1 MRKHPY
7 IVATVIATLLAVVV
21 WLCVPKKYTAVTKI
35 SDEYKEVDLAIG
47 LDVYSARIK
56 NAFVS
61 ANLGMNNIETY
72 CQAIKT
78 DDFARFIS
86 HVQVPDKGMTYG
98 QYLGKKDT
106 IEAVKGNINYIISNR
121 QQTLLIG
128 FSDKDALIASQML
141 DSVTAHLQD
150 IVTNYRRYIDKH
162 ILHSVEQELAEAKT
176 MFDEAEKAYSLFAD
190 SHQRLKNVYEKQK
203 ESVLETELKLARK
216 NYLSQMNQY
225 IRHQSLSSK
234 PYTSFAVVQANVV
247 PQETNTYLFPY
258 ILSFVLMAL
267 TLTKAGKLYLDKRSK
282 GVSIEW
288 GGAFSPWMITL
299 SVWGGMMGLFFISGD
314 ILYPLTNQF
323 YYSVALWIT
332 ILVVTSFVTFN
343 LLEHRTQ
350 PLPLDG
356 IKVNKA
362 FFYFLFFV
370 AVVLSPMYMY
380 RVWQTI
386 SSFDSDDMLKNARI
400 LAVYG
405 EGQGILN
412 YAIVIAQS
420 LLLVALWRY
429 PKIPWWQ
436 LAIIIACCILNSIA
450 IMEKGSTFLVLLC
463 SMYVLFERKVI
474 KMRTILFSGVLV
486 VTLFYFVNLMREG
499 ENSDFSQDATLLD
512 FIGMYIMSPPVA
524 YSRIVQ
530 EIGSQ
535 FGTNTF
541 ETIYLFLDRFGIGNF
556 EVHEKTQE
564 FLFVPISTNVYTIM
578 QPFFRDFGYWGVAF
592 FAWGYGVLSGV
603 LYRYSCNGNVFC
615 ICMYTYL
622 VEILVLQFYQE
633 NLFLSMVFVLQLV
646 FFVLLLTQDK
656 IKLSYGR

>member
-7 IVATVIATLLAVVV
+7 IVVTVVATLLAVVV
-21 WLCVPKKYTAVTKI
+21 WLCVPKKYTAITKI
-35 SDEYKEVDLAIG
+35 SDEYKEVDLVIG
-47 LDVYSARIK
+47 LDIYSARVK
-56 NAFVS
+56 NAFGS

-72 CQAIKT
+72 CQTIKT
-78 DDFARFIS
+78 NDFARFIS
-86 HVQVPDKGMTYG
+86 HVQVPGKGMSYG
-98 QYLGKKDT
+98 QYLGEKDT
-106 IEAVKGNINYIISNR
+106 IGAVKENMAYIINNK
-121 QQTLLIG
+121 QQTLQIG
-128 FSDKDALIASQML
+128 FSDKDALVASQML
-141 DSVTAHLQD
+141 DSVTAHLQNM
-150 IVTNYRRYIDKH
+150 ITNYRRTIDEH
-162 ILHSVEQELAEAKT
+162 VLTGVEQELAVSKT
-176 MFDEAEKAYSLFAD
+176 ILDEAEKAYYLFAD
-190 SHQRLKNVYEKQK
+190 SHQDLKNVYEEQK
-203 ESVLETELKLARK
+203 IKALENELKLAR
-216 NYLSQMNQY
+216 NHYLSRMNQY
-225 IRHQSLSSK
+225 VRHQSLLSK
-234 PYTSFAVVQANVV
+234 TYSSFAVVQANVL
-247 PQETNTYLFPY
+247 PQAPNTYLFPY
-258 ILSFVLMAL
+258 ILSFVLIALAL
-267 TLTKAGKLYLDKRSK
+267 TKGVKLYRDKRAK

-288 GGAFSPWMITL
+288 GGAFSPWTITI
-299 SVWGGMMGLFFISGD
+299 SVWGGMMGLFFLSGD
-314 ILYPLTNQF
+314 ILYPLTEQF

-356 IKVNKA
+356 VKVNKA
-362 FFYFLFFV
+362 FFYFLFVV

-380 RVWQTI
+380 KVWQTI

-420 LLLVALWRY
+420 LMLVALWRY

-436 LAIIIACCILNSIA
+436 LVIIIVCCIINSIA

-486 VTLFYFVNLMREG
+486 VVLFYFVNLMREG
-499 ENSDFSQDATLLD
+499 EDSDYFQNETLLD

-564 FLFVPISTNVYTIM
+564 FVYVPISTNVYTIM

-592 FAWGYGVLSGV
+592 FAWIYGVLSGV

-615 ICMYTYL
+615 ICIYTYM
-622 VEILVLQFYQE
+622 VEVLVLQFYQE
-633 NLFLSMVFVLQLV
+633 NLFLSTVFVLQLV
-646 FFVLLLTQDK
+646 FFVFLLTQDK
-656 IKLSYGR
+656 IKLSYVR